1 MDKLI
6 VEGGHKLS
14 GRLNIS
20 GSKNA
25 SLPILAASLLT
36 DEPVRISRV
45 PDVSDTN
52 YMIQILSQLGASVER
67 SSGTVR
73 IESPDGISSSASYE
87 QVRKMRASICLLG
100 PMMARMKRCTLPLPG
115 GCVIGDRPVD
125 LHVKAIQALGARVRV
140 KGGNM
145 LIEAPNGLVGTT
157 VDMRGENGPTVLGT
171 DNLMMAAVL
180 ARGTTVIES
189 AAREPEVVDLANFLN
204 KMGARIEGAGSR
216 TITIHGVERLHGCEH
231 TVIPDRIETGT
242 FMVAAAL
249 ISDGLRICRICREHV
264 KAIADM
270 LAECGHSVEF
280 SEDGTEVFVK
290 PGEKRL
296 SGKITTAPY
305 PGYPTDMQAQM
316 TALFSLT
323 PGISVVKD
331 TIFPQRFMHCSEL
344 KRMGANIKVDNGTAI
359 ITGVDSL
366 SAAPVMASDLRAS
379 AALVLAALAAE
390 GTTEIHRLYHIDRGY
405 EMLDDKLL
413 GIGAVVKRVRD
424 VEEEPAGET

>member
-6 VEGGHKLS
+6 VEGGHRLS
-14 GRLNIS
+14 GTVNIS

-25 SLPILAASLLT
+25 SLPILAAALLT

-100 PMMARMKRCTLPLPG
+100 PIMARMKRCTLPLPG

-125 LHVKAIQALGARVRV
+125 LHLRAIQALGARVRV

-145 LIEAPNGLVGTT
+145 VIEAPNGLVGTT
-157 VDMRGENGPTVLGT
+157 VDMRGDSGPTVLGT

-180 ARGTTVIES
+180 AKGKTVIES

-216 TITIHGVERLHGCEH
+216 TITIYGVEKLHGCEH
-231 TVIPDRIETGT
+231 TVIPDRIEAGT
-242 FMVAAAL
+242 FMVAGCMGV
-249 ISDGLRICRICREHV
+249 SDGITLNRVCREHMKSISDLLV
-264 KAIADM
+264 
-270 LAECGHSVEF
+270 ECGHVVQYN
-280 SEDGTEVFVK
+280 EDGTSVFVK
-290 PGEKRL
+290 PGEHPR
-296 SGKITTAPY
+296 SGKILTNPY

-316 TALFSLT
+316 TALFALT

-344 KRMGANIKVDNGTAI
+344 KRMGANIKVDGGTAI
-359 ITGVDSL
+359 ITGVDGL
-366 SAAPVMASDLRAS
+366 SGAPVMASDLRAS
-379 AALVLAALAAE
+379 AS
-390 GTTEIHRLYHIDRGY
+390 RGC
-405 EMLDDKLL
+405 
-413 GIGAVVKRVRD
+413 
-424 VEEEPAGET
+424 

>member
-6 VEGGHKLS
+6 VEGGH
-14 GRLNIS
+14 RLQGTVNIS

-25 SLPILAASLLT
+25 SLPILAAALLT

-125 LHVKAIQALGARVRV
+125 LHLRAIQALGARVRV

-145 LIEAPNGLVGTT
+145 VIEAPNGLVGTT
-157 VDMRGENGPTVLGT
+157 VDMRGDSGPTVLGT

-180 ARGTTVIES
+180 ARGKTVIES

-216 TITIHGVERLHGCEH
+216 TITIHGVEKLHGCEH
-231 TVIPDRIETGT
+231 TVIPDRIEAGT
-242 FMVAAAL
+242 FMVAGAMF
-249 ISDGLRICRICREHV
+249 SDGITLNRICREHM
-264 KAIADM
+264 KSISD
-270 LAECGHSVEF
+270 LLLECGHVVEYN
-280 SEDGTEVFVK
+280 EEGTSVFVK
-290 PGEKRL
+290 PGSTPR
-296 SGKITTAPY
+296 SGKILTNPY

-316 TALFSLT
+316 TALFSVT

-344 KRMGANIKVDNGTAI
+344 KRMGANIKVDGGTAI
-359 ITGVDSL
+359 ITGVEGL
-366 SAAPVMASDLRAS
+366 SGAPVMASDLRAS

-405 EMLDDKLL
+405 EMLDDKLESL
-413 GIGAVVKRVRD
+413 GACVRRVPD
-424 VEEEPAGET
+424 PEGGPIEP